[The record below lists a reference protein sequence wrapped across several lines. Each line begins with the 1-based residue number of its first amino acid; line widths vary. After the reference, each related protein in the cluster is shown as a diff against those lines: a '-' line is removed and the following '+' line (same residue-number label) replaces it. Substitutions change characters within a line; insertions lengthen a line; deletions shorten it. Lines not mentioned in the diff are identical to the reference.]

1 MDFGYYLLVGVKYIH
16 CRIAPP
22 FYLWSYSWSWISPP
36 CWYRSV
42 ISLSWRRV
50 CNCLSCVPLFMLP
63 NCIFLCFVAYFC
75 ELVTNPSRRFLI
87 TSPAGDDILDLTCL
101 LIALA
106 MHVAVL
112 DHMYDDISRSV
123 VVVQFRLVFDLLW
136 LYLYGIYSCWPPV
149 RQLFIS
155 TAIASLILLIIIL
168 GTLPTLIWLMTIM
181 CVPMSGLYV

>member
-1 MDFGYYLLVGVKYIH
+1 
-16 CRIAPP
+16 
-22 FYLWSYSWSWISPP
+22 
-36 CWYRSV
+36 
-42 ISLSWRRV
+42 
-50 CNCLSCVPLFMLP
+50 MLP

-123 VVVQFRLVFDLLW
+123 VVVQFRLVFDLL
-136 LYLYGIYSCWPPV
+136 
-149 RQLFIS
+149 
-155 TAIASLILLIIIL
+155 
-168 GTLPTLIWLMTIM
+168 
-181 CVPMSGLYV
+181 